1 MFNDYLANEA
11 AKQHIE
17 QRVQEAKEYRL
28 LRKIGAD
35 DSKTV
40 QRVSLTL
47 MMLIGLALA
56 FAPFV

>member
-1 MFNDYLANEA
+1 
-11 AKQHIE
+11 
-17 QRVQEAKEYRL
+17 VQEAKEYRL